1 MTLICVFVG
10 TIGRISVEAGISCVI
25 TCLVNSISGSDDFSF
40 SIVMGF
46 VCRM

>member
-25 TCLVNSISGSDDFSF
+25 TRLVISAFGSFDSSF
-40 SIVMGF
+40 GIVMGF
-46 VCRM
+46 VCRI